1 MSIQT
6 IMLKNFSVFEDL
18 SVHLGKQINVFI
30 GENGTGKTQI
40 LKAIYTTCKISHG
53 NTLSEALTCFGIV
66 KNDTSF
72 VRNAEKGA
80 AECVVELENKMTE
93 HKFEEYEQSYVYDK
107 RLNKK
112 SKSITYKFSK
122 LPQSIPAVYIPVKDM
137 LTHSKGLLAMSR
149 KYQDFPFDATLLDII
164 DKASQWQLKETP
176 ALAKSILPILESMMQ
191 GKVVIKNEEFYIEK
205 YDGRRVNFSLEAEG
219 LKKIGLLWQLLMN
232 ESITEGC
239 IVLWDEPEANV
250 NPKFIPVL
258 VDCMMELSRHGV
270 QICLSTHSYIL
281 AKYIEIKMNKNDA
294 VQFHSLYQT
303 KKGVQCESCHTFQ
316 DLRHNSIMKGFE
328 ALMEDVYDKQIKQMG
343 D

>member
-1 MSIQT
+1 
-6 IMLKNFSVFEDL
+6 
-18 SVHLGKQINVFI
+18 
-30 GENGTGKTQI
+30 
-40 LKAIYTTCKISHG
+40 
-53 NTLSEALTCFGIV
+53 
-66 KNDTSF
+66 
-72 VRNAEKGA
+72 
-80 AECVVELENKMTE
+80 
-93 HKFEEYEQSYVYDK
+93 
-107 RLNKK
+107 
-112 SKSITYKFSK
+112 
-122 LPQSIPAVYIPVKDM
+122 
-137 LTHSKGLLAMSR
+137 
-149 KYQDFPFDATLLDII
+149 
-164 DKASQWQLKETP
+164 
-176 ALAKSILPILESMMQ
+176 SILPILESMMQ
-191 GKVVIKNEEFYIEK
+191 GRVVIKNEEFYIEK

-219 LKKIGLLWQLLMN
+219 LKKVGLLWQLLMN

-258 VDCMMELSRHGV
+258 VDCMLALSRHGV

-281 AKYIEIKMNKNDA
+281 AKYIEIKMNENDA